1 MERAS
6 SRTSLAPFV
15 GESDVASPEAAGEAS
30 RQARLFLILSLQ
42 AAAFALASA
51 SGKMPEFAVIL
62 FRALLM
68 F

>member
-1 MERAS
+1 MERVS
-6 SRTSLAPFV
+6 SEFLPAPLSGNGEAVIHEAAVEPSIPTSLLV
-15 GESDVASPEAAGEAS
+15 VVLLE
-30 RQARLFLILSLQ
+30 
-42 AAAFALASA
+42 AAAFALANA

>member
-1 MERAS
+1 MERAP

-15 GESDVASPEAAGEAS
+15 SESDVASPEAAGEAS
-30 RQARLFLILSLQ
+30 RQARLLLVLSLQ
-42 AAAFALASA
+42 AATFALASA

>member
-1 MERAS
+1 MDRAS
-6 SRTSLAPFV
+6 IRTAVAPF
-15 GESDVASPEAAGEAS
+15 GSESGVAFPEAAEKAS
-30 RQARLFLILSLQ
+30 PQARLLLILSLQ

-62 FRALLM
+62 FRALLL

>member
-6 SRTSLAPFV
+6 IRTAVAPFAT
-15 GESDVASPEAAGEAS
+15 ESDAVFPESTREAS
-30 RQARLFLILSLQ
+30 LQARLILVLSLQ
-42 AAAFALASA
+42 ATAFALLSA
-51 SGKMPEFAVIL
+51 SGKMPEFALDL